1 MTTASTGPAQR
12 GPTVAGGVPGVGVL
26 RASAVFIGRS
36 LRHSLRD
43 GEGLLMAIALPVLML
58 LMFTFVFGGA
68 IQADGYVDFVVPGV
82 ILVCAG
88 FGAASVAVSVN
99 RDVTLGAMRRF
110 RTLPIRSA
118 TVLSGHVVAS
128 VLRNLVATGIVIGV
142 ALLIGFRPVLDPLSW
157 LVALGLV
164 AGWILA
170 ITVLFAFIGLVSSS
184 PEAANGYGF
193 ALLFLPYLSSAFVPI
208 ATMPAALQPIAR
220 HQPVNPLV
228 ESIRGLL
235 VGGDAPVGAALAWCV
250 GIVVVSVLLIVWRFP
265 RDRDR

>member
-1 MTTASTGPAQR
+1 MS
-12 GPTVAGGVPGVGVL
+12 GVGVG
-26 RASAVFIGRS
+26 RASSVFIGRS

-43 GEGLLMAIALPVLML
+43 GEGLLMAIALPVIML

-68 IQADGYVDFVVPGV
+68 IQAEGYIDFVVPGV

-88 FGAASVAVSVN
+88 FGASSVAVSVN
-99 RDVTLGAMRRF
+99 RDITRGAMRRF
-110 RTLPIRSA
+110 RTMPIPSA
-118 TVLSGHVVAS
+118 TALSGHVVAS
-128 VLRNLVATGIVIGV
+128 VIRNLVATAIVVAVAIG
-142 ALLIGFRPVLDPLSW
+142 IGFRPTTDPLAW
-157 LVALGLV
+157 LGALLLV
-164 AGWILA
+164 TGWILA
-170 ITVLFAFIGLVSSS
+170 ITTLFAFLGMVSSS

-208 ATMPAALQPIAR
+208 ETMPAILQPIAR

-235 VGGDAPVGAALAWCV
+235 VGGEAPLSASITWCV
-250 GIVVVSVLLIVWRFP
+250 GITTVALVLIVWRFG